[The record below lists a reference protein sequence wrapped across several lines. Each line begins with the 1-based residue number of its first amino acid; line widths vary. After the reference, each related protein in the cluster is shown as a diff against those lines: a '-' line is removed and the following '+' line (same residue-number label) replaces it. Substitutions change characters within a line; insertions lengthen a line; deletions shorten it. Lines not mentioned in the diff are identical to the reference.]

1 MVDVRLGIWY
11 NSVEFSP
18 ISGASALQRGADFSG
33 GKAFF
38 LLSIILPVGSPCR
51 KAGDS
56 RRDSFFGIM
65 ARQMEIE
72 CPPEETVV
80 KSNQLV
86 KAKTPFTK
94 LEHRVVAA
102 LIAQLEK
109 DQNDFGMQ
117 TVSLRGITEMSGYN
131 STDLFRNAKRLCDNL
146 VEKSVGVQSESTS
159 GERTYRALPIFNEC
173 QYVEQEGVI
182 KAEFNRKMKPLLLQ
196 LKKRFTMYWL
206 PYYLR
211 LPSRHSMRIYELL
224 KMREGLRT
232 LRISVQE
239 FREILGIEDKYKQ
252 FSTMRHHVI
261 EKSRERIAE
270 FTDVRFTYEVE
281 RDGRTPVGL
290 RFFIHDQEAEGRK
303 QLGDRERNTEY
314 NYDTGEESDLRF
326 DVRTLFLQNR
336 TQAEI
341 EALDEEEVTELYE
354 TTKAL
359 AQEKNPGAGASVLAS
374 ETLRLMERKWKEAT

>member
-1 MVDVRLGIWY
+1 MLENHNLVDVGLGIWY

-38 LLSIILPVGSPCR
+38 LLSIILPVGSSCR
-51 KAGDS
+51 KVEGPRTDP
-56 RRDSFFGIM
+56 FFGIM
-65 ARQMEIE
+65 SRQMEIE

-109 DQNDFGMQ
+109 DQDDFGMQ

-131 STDLFRNAKRLCDNL
+131 STDLF
-146 VEKSVGVQSESTS
+146 
-159 GERTYRALPIFNEC
+159 
-173 QYVEQEGVI
+173 
-182 KAEFNRKMKPLLLQ
+182 
-196 LKKRFTMYWL
+196 
-206 PYYLR
+206 
-211 LPSRHSMRIYELL
+211 
-224 KMREGLRT
+224 
-232 LRISVQE
+232 
-239 FREILGIEDKYKQ
+239 
-252 FSTMRHHVI
+252 
-261 EKSRERIAE
+261 
-270 FTDVRFTYEVE
+270 
-281 RDGRTPVGL
+281 
-290 RFFIHDQEAEGRK
+290 
-303 QLGDRERNTEY
+303 
-314 NYDTGEESDLRF
+314 
-326 DVRTLFLQNR
+326 LQNR

-341 EALDEEEVTELYE
+341 EALDEEEVTKLYE

-359 AQEKNPGAGASVLAS
+359 AQQKNPGAGESVLAS